1 MFAIIAWALMGV
13 LLIYVKAAKCYQPS
27 WVLTF
32 QLYLFSFALILITV
46 EQKGLI

>member
-1 MFAIIAWALMGV
+1 MFAIITWTLMGI

-32 QLYLFSFALILITV
+32 QLYLFSFALILLTV
-46 EQKGLI
+46 EEKGLI

>member
-1 MFAIIAWALMGV
+1 MFAIIAWTLMGV

-32 QLYLFSFALILITV
+32 QLYLFSFALMLIIIKQ
-46 EQKGLI
+46 EGLM